1 MTGQRGA
8 IPRSAGIVGAA
19 LGVVAAGAAVGV
31 AVERFTIGRAVR
43 RMAQTHDPG
52 EAYGTLRGV
61 PQTVMAAD
69 GTELYVEVD
78 DPFGWPRSADWRLGG
93 RTARHTAAAGRAGN
107 GGRANRET
115 RPTLLFTHGF
125 CLPQDCWHHQR
136 AEFSG
141 EYRMVFWDQRG
152 HGRSDRLKPDAELS
166 IEVTGEDLYAVIEAA
181 CPTGPI
187 ILIGHSMG
195 GMTMMA
201 LAEAHPELFGDRIL
215 GVALMSTSAA
225 EMADLEL
232 GLPRA
237 AAKVLNRAAPGV
249 FELLAKQRALVDRGR
264 RASGDLGLVLTR
276 RYAFGSDA
284 PESAVRFVKE
294 LIESTP
300 IDVIARYFTVL
311 RDHDKVDALPV
322 FDRVPALVLAADRD
336 LLLPLK
342 HSRALADAIPGAEF
356 VIVQNAGHVVILEHP
371 HEVNGALRRL
381 VDRVETRL
389 DESSNAS

>member
-1 MTGQRGA
+1 
-8 IPRSAGIVGAA
+8 
-19 LGVVAAGAAVGV
+19 VGV
-31 AVERFTIGRAVR
+31 AVERLTIGRAVR

-52 EAYGTLRGV
+52 EAYGTLRGS

-78 DPFGWPRSADWRLGG
+78 DPFGWPRSVDWRRAG
-93 RTARHTAAAGRAGN
+93 RVARHTPGGRSSRDARAGL
-107 GGRANRET
+107 GQ

-152 HGRSDRLKPDAELS
+152 HGRSDRLRPDAELS
-166 IEVTGEDLYAVIEAA
+166 LDVTGEDLYAVIEAT

-201 LAEAHPELFGDRIL
+201 LAEAHPELFGDRIV
-215 GVALMSTSAA
+215 GAALMSTSAA
-225 EMADLEL
+225 EMADLEF
-232 GLPRA
+232 GLPRTV
-237 AAKVLNRAAPGV
+237 AKLFNRAAPGAM
-249 FELLAKQRALVDRGR
+249 ELLAKQRALVDRGR
-264 RASGDLGLVLTR
+264 RASGDLALVLTR

-311 RDHDKVDALPV
+311 RAHDKANALPV
-322 FDRVPALVLAADRD
+322 FDRVPALVLAADHD

-342 HSRALADAIPGAEF
+342 HSRALADAIPSAEF
-356 VIVQNAGHVVILEHP
+356 VVVQGAGHVVILEHP
-371 HEVNGALRRL
+371 HEVNSALRRL
-381 VDRVETRL
+381 VDRVEARL
-389 DESSNAS
+389 EESSNAS